1 VRRLVT
7 VMLACSSA
15 LVLPAAA
22 SAATA
27 CPGAGRSPARL
38 GPDAARA
45 ATLCVLNR
53 ERAAHGLSALR
64 LDGRLTKA
72 AQGHSADMVAHR
84 YFAHES
90 RSGAT
95 FSARIKHTGWT
106 RHRRSWTVG
115 ENIAWGRGRGA
126 TPRAIAAA
134 WMRSAAHRANIL
146 SGRFH
151 VIGIGIV
158 SGTPTGHGGATYS
171 TDFGS

>member
-7 VMLACSSA
+7 VSLACSAA
-15 LVLPAAA
+15 LLAPAAA
-22 SAATA
+22 SAATT

-38 GPDAARA
+38 GPAAARA

-53 ERAAHGLSALR
+53 ERAARGLGALR
-64 LDGRLTKA
+64 LDGRLTSA
-72 AQGHSADMVAHR
+72 AQGHSDDMVAHR

-106 RHRRSWTVG
+106 SHRRSWTVG
-115 ENIAWGRGRGA
+115 ENLGWATGRA

-134 WMRSAAHRANIL
+134 WMRSAGHRANIL

-151 VIGIGIV
+151 VIGIGIA
-158 SGTPTGHGGATYS
+158 SGTPTGRRGATYS